1 MHLVRMKKQRQHG
14 QYGSPPL
21 SDQAD
26 TALVSTPHSHNSPR
40 QEQRFNSSIWQ
51 LLPFIGAINIFDLFV
66 KFNPY
71 SYKDLIRTIPSG
83 IDI

>member
-51 LLPFIGAINIFDLFV
+51 LLPFIGA
-66 KFNPY
+66 